1 MLSNNIWKTKLPF
14 SIIEAPENFPD
25 FTGVSYNSLHTRPG
39 DLFVAVKGF
48 TADGHDYIFEAVK
61 KDAAGIICEKKISN
75 IDIPQIVVSDSRRA
89 LSFISA
95 AFYEFPSAKVNI
107 IGITGTNGKT
117 TTGTIIEKILA
128 GAGRKP
134 GFIGTIDSH
143 FTLPDKTVEKIENST
158 TTPESKDLQEII
170 RRMKDNNVTDIII
183 EVSSH
188 AAELLRVADV
198 NFNTVVFTNLT
209 QDHLDFH
216 KTMDNYWK
224 VKKNFLITRIEGYE
238 QFSPANGIINSDDEY
253 GKRFLKSFK
262 EKNKKNIYSF
272 SAEHDA
278 DFKADNIEA
287 KLNNTT
293 GTIEFENKS
302 YNFSS
307 KLSGKHNTQNILAA
321 FGASVCSGISPEVCA
336 NLIQNAESVAGR
348 LEQVRNTKRPFIFVD
363 YAHTPD
369 ALENVLKSLKPIC
382 KNRLISVFGCGGDRD
397 RKKRALMGKIS
408 GELADITI
416 ITSDNPRNEDPN
428 FIISEIE
435 QGIKSSA
442 IKTDT
447 DDILKSKN
455 SIYITEP
462 DRRKAINK
470 AIAISKEDDCI
481 LIAGKGHE
489 NYQITGTQKISFDD
503 NTVAH
508 EEVEKIYGS

>member
-1 MLSNNIWKTKLPF
+1 MQSNNIWKTKLPF

-25 FTGVSYNSLHTRPG
+25 FTGISYNSLHTIPG
-39 DLFVAVKGF
+39 DIFVAVKGF
-48 TADGHDYIFEAVK
+48 TADGHDYIVEAVK
-61 KDAAGIICEKKISN
+61 KGAAGIICERKIKN
-75 IDIPQIVVSDSRRA
+75 IEIPQIIVSDSRRA

-95 AFYEFPSAKVNI
+95 AFYDFPSQKINI

-117 TTGTIIEKILA
+117 TTGTIIEKILE
-128 GAGRKP
+128 GAGKNP

-143 FTLPDKTVEKIENST
+143 FILPDKTVEKTENST

-170 RRMKDNNVTDIII
+170 RRMKDNHVTDIII

-216 KTMDNYWK
+216 KTMENYWK
-224 VKKNFLITRIEGYE
+224 VKKDFLITRIEGYE
-238 QFSPANGIINSDDEY
+238 QYLPAKGIINSDDEY
-253 GKRFLKSFK
+253 GKSFLKFFR

-278 DFKADNIEA
+278 DFKAESIEI

-293 GTIEFENKS
+293 GTIKFENKS

-307 KLSGKHNTQNILAA
+307 KLSGRHNTQNILAA
-321 FGASVCSGISPEVCA
+321 FAASVCSGVSPEKCSD
-336 NLIQNAESVAGR
+336 LIQNAKSIAGR
-348 LEQVRNTKRPFIFVD
+348 LEQVKNSKRPFIFVD

-369 ALENVLKSLKPIC
+369 ALENVLKSLKPLC

-416 ITSDNPRNEDPN
+416 ITSDNPRTEDPD

-442 IKTDT
+442 VKTDT
-447 DDILKSKN
+447 DNILKTKN

-470 AIAISKEDDCI
+470 AIAISREDDCI

-489 NYQITGTQKISFDD
+489 DYQITGRTKVSFDD
-503 NTVAH
+503 NLVAR